1 MEEQIHIQERGK
13 RGWTFYV
20 IYSFILSG
28 LLLLIF
34 GGLLFFYHSH
44 RLPDFSP
51 LKGGNLNAYSIIYS
65 EEDEVIGKFLMDNRI
80 PISYEQIPK
89 PLVNAFIAAE
99 DADFFKH
106 KGVDYKGILRAMF
119 KNFLAG
125 RIVQGGSTITQQVTK
140 TFFLTPKRSLARK
153 LKEVAYAFGLEQN
166 LSKEEILTLY
176 LNNIY
181 LGNGAYGVEAAAD
194 SYFNKRVEQL
204 NLAEV
209 AMMAGLVK
217 APSRYS
223 PVNNLKRAKDRQ
235 AYVLTRMTE
244 LGFVSQEQKEKALQI
259 PLKIQSRESAYFSK
273 APYFTE
279 FIRHQVERKYGK
291 EKLYQ
296 EGLRIYTTLNLS
308 FQKTAQKS
316 VEAGLRELDKREG
329 FRGPSQTLSPHEVK
343 ELPNKRKGT
352 VPPLPQKEIF
362 EGVILSKEDSKKSYT
377 VWVEDRKG
385 ILPYSEMSWALN
397 IKPTATYKPQKVKTP
412 GDLLNPGDV
421 VYVRVKESSKKEQA
435 LRLSLEQEPI
445 VQGALLCLDPRTGFV
460 RAMVGGRDFGE
471 SQFNRAISARRQP
484 GSAFKPL
491 IYAAALEKGYTPSTI
506 IMDSPVEYS
515 DPDGGTYWAPK
526 NYDEDFMGP
535 ITFRNA
541 LAHSRN
547 VVTVKI
553 LEDIGVGYALPF
565 IKKLGIES
573 SIKRDLSIALGTS
586 GVSMMELTSAFAV
599 FANGGERI
607 KPIFI
612 KKIVTMKGEVL
623 EENTPYIEMEE
634 KEEEEETAKTPP
646 PASKEQAISPQNA
659 FIMTHLLQG
668 VVQHGTGQRA
678 KVLGRPVAGKTGT
691 SSDYSDAWFIGYTPS
706 LLTGVWVGFDDKTS
720 LGKKETGARAAL
732 PIWINFMD
740 QALRNTPLD
749 TPKPPQGITF
759 IKVNIETGLPTN
771 TDSPETITE
780 AFIDSSIPRE
790 NEAGVTEGS
799 SSGTPLPDRSPG
811 ETVQELPRWKD
822 CPGRKHHHPAG
833 DQDLLPH
840 AKEKFSPKAEGGR
853 LRLWLGTEF

>member
-1 MEEQIHIQERGK
+1 MEEQNRIQKRGK
-13 RGWTFYV
+13 KGWAFYV
-20 IYSFILSG
+20 VYSLILSVLI
-28 LLLLIF
+28 LLVL
-34 GGLLFFYHSH
+34 GGLFFFYHSH
-44 RLPDFSP
+44 RLPDFAP
-51 LKGGNLNAYSIIYS
+51 LKDRNLNAFSIVYS
-65 EEDEVIGKFLMDNRI
+65 EEDEVVGKYLMENRI
-80 PISYEQIPK
+80 PISYERIPK
-89 PLVNAFIAAE
+89 QLVDAFIAAE

-119 KNFLAG
+119 KNLLAG

-140 TFFLTPKRSLARK
+140 TFFLTPKRSLTRK

-166 LSKEEILTLY
+166 LTKEEILGLY

-194 SYFNKRVEQL
+194 SYFNKRVEHL
-204 NLAEV
+204 TLAEM

-235 AYVLTRMTE
+235 TYVLTRMAE
-244 LGFVSQEQKEKALQI
+244 LGFISQEQKEKTLRI

-296 EGLRIYTTLNLS
+296 EGLRIYTTLDLS
-308 FQKTAQKS
+308 LQRNAQRS

-329 FRGPSQTLSPHEVK
+329 FRGPIQTLPPGEAK
-343 ELPNKRKGT
+343 ELPNKKKGAL
-352 VPPLPQKEIF
+352 PPLPQKEIF
-362 EGVILSKEDSKKSYT
+362 EGVVLSKEDSKKSFT

-385 ILPYSEMSWALN
+385 VLPYSEMTWALTV
-397 IKPTATYKPQKVKTP
+397 KRTSTYKPQKVKTP
-412 GDLLNPGDV
+412 ADLLNPGDV
-421 VYVRVKESSKKEQA
+421 IYVRVKESSKKDQT
-435 LRLSLEQEPI
+435 LLLSLEQEPL
-445 VQGALLCLDPRTGFV
+445 VQGALLCLDPKTGYV
-460 RAMVGGRDFGE
+460 RAMVGGRDFSE
-471 SQFNRAISARRQP
+471 SQFNRAISSRRQP
-484 GSAFKPL
+484 GSAFKPV
-491 IYAAALEKGYTPSTI
+491 IYGAALEKGYTPSTI

-553 LEDIGVGYALPF
+553 LEDIGVAYALGF
-565 IKKLGIES
+565 MKKLGIES
-573 SIKRDLSIALGTS
+573 PVKRDLSIALGTS

-623 EENTPYIEMEE
+623 EENTPYLEMEE
-634 KEEEEETAKTPP
+634 KEEEEETPRTTLPTP
-646 PASKEQAISPQNA
+646 KEQVISPQNA

-668 VVQHGTGQRA
+668 VIQHGTGQRA

-691 SSDYSDAWFIGYTPS
+691 SSDYSDAWFIGYSPS
-706 LLTGVWVGFDDKTS
+706 LLAGVWVGFDDKTS
-720 LGKKETGARAAL
+720 LGKNETGARAAL
-732 PIWINFMD
+732 PIWISFMS
-740 QALRNTPLD
+740 QALKNTPVE
-749 TPKPPQGITF
+749 TPKPPPGITF
-759 IKVNIETGLPTN
+759 IRVNLDTGLPAGA
-771 TDSPETITE
+771 DSPETITE
-780 AFIDSSIPRE
+780 AFIDGSLPRE
-790 NEAGVTEGS
+790 DEDHEKEPA
-799 SSGTPLPDRSPG
+799 SSGPSGPERPPG
-811 ETVQELPRWKD
+811 GP
-822 CPGRKHHHPAG
+822 PAPSGRG
-833 DQDLLPH
+833 L
-840 AKEKFSPKAEGGR
+840 
-853 LRLWLGTEF
+853 

>member
-34 GGLLFFYHSH
+34 GGLLFFYYSH

-329 FRGPSQTLSPHEVK
+329 FRGPSQTLPPHEVK

-445 VQGALLCLDPRTGFV
+445 VQGALLCLDPRNGFV

-811 ETVQELPRWKD
+811 ET
-822 CPGRKHHHPAG
+822 PAPSG
-833 DQDLLPH
+833 YYD
-840 AKEKFSPKAEGGR
+840 
-853 LRLWLGTEF
+853 